1 MTRIDRLVAV
11 AVFGTL
17 LAGVLLVSLAAQP
30 ARDERRQ
37 SAGSTF
43 EAGTD
48 GARALYEYLDR
59 AGLHPSRVETADLV
73 TPPGAA
79 LVILD
84 AELEPGEVEDLLGR
98 VRAGLSLFVAS
109 RNPDSELWD
118 ALDLEISTSGAPGRV
133 GTAWP
138 AADVQDVSRVE
149 VETAA
154 RAVLGENDDETGT
167 MTGAGWVELLADD
180 TGAAA
185 VSRRLGAGEI
195 VVLLD
200 PTVVSNAGLPKGH
213 NLRFADASL
222 RRLSGD
228 GGLLVFDEFHHGHGF
243 ERTVTGWLGRAGLL
257 PAAWLTMAII
267 AIDAL
272 RRNRS
277 RLGPPRPPP
286 EPERRAVREFVGSYA
301 GLLLASGHRAYAVRA
316 LERQLRR
323 RLQDE
328 LGIPFHAAPA
338 DVFKLLAVRAPGAA
352 ARAYR
357 ALERASTLGASGADV
372 GDRDLLD
379 IARDVRAAE
388 SALASSRA

>member
-1 MTRIDRLVAV
+1 MTRLDRVVAVIVFGGLLVAV
-11 AVFGTL
+11 L
-17 LAGVLLVSLAAQP
+17 LISLAAQP
-30 ARDERRQ
+30 PRDDRRQ
-37 SAGSTF
+37 SAGSTL
-43 EAGTD
+43 EAGSD
-48 GARALYEYLDR
+48 GARALYEYLER
-59 AGLHPSRVETADLV
+59 TGLNPSRVETADLV

-84 AELEPGEVEDLLGR
+84 ADLSSGEIEDLLAR
-98 VRAGLSLFVAS
+98 VRAGLPLFLAS
-109 RNPDSELWD
+109 RNPESPLWD
-118 ALDLEISTSGAPGRV
+118 ALDLEIATSGAPGRV
-133 GTAWP
+133 RTAWP
-138 AADVQDVSRVE
+138 AADVHDVARVE
-149 VETAA
+149 VETGA
-154 RAVLGENDDETGT
+154 RAVLGENDAKTGT

-195 VVLLD
+195 VVLFD

-222 RRLSGD
+222 RRLA
-228 GGLLVFDEFHHGHGF
+228 GGEGLIVFDEFHHGHGF
-243 ERTVTGWLGRAGLL
+243 ERSVTGWLSRAGLL
-257 PAAWLTMAII
+257 PAAWLAFAII
-267 AIDAL
+267 ALDAL

-277 RLGPPRPPP
+277 RLGPPRPAP

-301 GLLLASGHRAYAVRA
+301 GLLLAAGHRAYAVRA
-316 LERQLRR
+316 LDRQLRR

-328 LGIPFHAAPA
+328 LGVPFHTAPA

-357 ALERASTLGASGADV
+357 ALERASTLGAPGAEV

-388 SALASSRA
+388 SALASSR